1 MLGSIRQRIS
11 AGYDS
16 DDAVRFY
23 SVRLRESGVIRA
35 TPTKILAEATDW
47 RFALIPGNTDR
58 TEWQT
63 RPWRP
68 FALLAANACR
78 HRLAT
83 PPLASTI
90 QIGATERWAPRV
102 LFPTRDLAKGVAM
115 ASSEKALQIVALQR

>member
-16 DDAVRFY
+16 DDTVRFY

-35 TPTKILAEATDW
+35 TPTKILAEATAW
-47 RFALIPGNTDR
+47 GWI
-58 TEWQT
+58 
-63 RPWRP
+63 
-68 FALLAANACR
+68 ALLAANACR

-90 QIGATERWAPRV
+90 QIGTTDRPRV

-115 ASSEKALQIVALQR
+115 ALSEKALQIVALQR